1 MISFSDYPTAERA
14 FHFFEEI
21 SKIPHVSFHT
31 AGLAD
36 YLETFAKERG
46 LFCVRDAANNV
57 LIRKGASKGYES
69 HPTVVFQGHIDMVP
83 EHLPEKKIDM
93 ETEAITLV
101 RDGDFLRADGTTLGG
116 DDGVAVAYALAVLD
130 DDTIAHPEFE
140 ALFTSEEEVGL
151 LGATALDPTPVRGR
165 VMINIDS
172 DDEGVF
178 TVGCAG
184 GARVDLELPAEKLPA
199 KGTAYTVEVGGFIG
213 GHSGAEIDK
222 GRENAILFLGGIL
235 RETAKKHEVRIVSA
249 VGGNADNAIPR
260 NAACVFFAEGAN
272 LEDIRK
278 ICKENLAKIKEK
290 EVFATVT
297 VREIDTAREA
307 YGKADSERFLT
318 LLEKVPNGVQAMSE
332 KIPGLVETSLNL
344 GMLDTEDGF
353 HITHSVRSS
362 KEEDK
367 EALIATLYRT
377 VEHLGGTHS
386 IRGEYPAWEYREDS
400 PLRDLLCRV
409 YREMY
414 GKDAK
419 VLVIHAGLEC
429 GILSS
434 KLPGLDCVSLGPDNF
449 DIHTTEEHLSIPSFV
464 RVYEYLLRVLA
475 AL

>member
-1 MISFSDYPTAERA
+1 MLSFSDYPTAERA
-14 FHFFEEI
+14 FRFFEEI

-31 AGLAD
+31 AKLAD
-36 YLETFAKERG
+36 YLVNFAKERG
-46 LFCVRDAANNV
+46 LFCVRDGANNV
-57 LIRKGASKGYES
+57 LIRKGASAGYES

-93 ETEAITLV
+93 ENEAITLV
-101 RDGDFLRADGTTLGG
+101 REGEFLRADGTTLGG

-130 DDTIAHPEFE
+130 DDTVSHPEFE

-151 LGATALDPTPVRGR
+151 LGATALDPTPIRGR

-184 GARVDLELPAEKLPA
+184 GARVDLSLPA
-199 KGTAYTVEVGGFIG
+199 KKKTACGKAFRVSLGGFLG
-213 GHSGAEIDK
+213 GHSGSEIDK
-222 GRENAILFLGGIL
+222 GRENAILFLGKIL
-235 RETAKKHEVRIVSA
+235 RKIRAEYPLRIACA

-260 NAACVFFAEGAN
+260 NAECIFFAEGAKAEEILSVCKDN
-272 LEDIRK
+272 LS
-278 ICKENLAKIKEK
+278 KIKGSEPD
-290 EVFATVT
+290 ATVT
-297 VREIDTAREA
+297 VEESKDAVDAYTAEDT
-307 YGKADSERFLT
+307 DRFLV
-318 LLEKVPNGVQAMSE
+318 LLAEVPNGVQAMSE

-344 GMLDTEDGF
+344 GMLNTDEGF
-353 HITHSVRSS
+353 HVTHSVRSS

-367 EALIATLYRT
+367 DALIATLYRLA
-377 VEHLGGTHS
+377 EGHGGEHS

-414 GKDAK
+414 GKDAE

-449 DIHTTEEHLSIPSFV
+449 DIHTTNEHLSVPSFA
-464 RVYEYLLRVLA
+464 RVYDYLLRVLA